1 MRLRTVFNL
10 EDEDNVYEDNEDEI
24 NYQRQLGVLESE
36 QERVPVGAGEPDG
49 GDALDPAEE
58 PPGGDALQLEAGG
71 SPPSSP
77 SPAPSGTSWG
87 RGKVLS
93 RKMAP
98 KGIFRKC
105 PLAK

>member
-58 PPGGDALQLEAGG
+58 PPGGDALQLEVGRL
-71 SPPSSP
+71 
-77 SPAPSGTSWG
+77 PALLPLPRPVRHQLGEGFYLGKWPQKAYSGN
-87 RGKVLS
+87 V
-93 RKMAP
+93 
-98 KGIFRKC
+98 